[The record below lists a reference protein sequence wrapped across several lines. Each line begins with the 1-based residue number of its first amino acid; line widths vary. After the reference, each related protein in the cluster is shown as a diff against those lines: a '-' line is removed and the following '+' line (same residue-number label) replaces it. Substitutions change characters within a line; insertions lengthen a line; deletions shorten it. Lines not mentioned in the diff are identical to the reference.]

1 MQDLMRETEE
11 VATRRKSCLE
21 MRELLSKALDIVN
34 EVRDQNYYPFMY
46 MYIMY
51 YMYNNVCLVCV

>member
-34 EVRDQNYYPFMY
+34 EVRDHNYDLFDMC
-46 MYIMY
+46 MYIFEY
-51 YMYNNVCLVCV
+51 VS